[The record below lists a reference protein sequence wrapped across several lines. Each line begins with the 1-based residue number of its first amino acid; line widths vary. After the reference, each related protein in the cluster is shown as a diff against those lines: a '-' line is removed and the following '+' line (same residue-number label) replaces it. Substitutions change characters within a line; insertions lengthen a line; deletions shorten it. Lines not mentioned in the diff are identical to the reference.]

1 MVFVLLYLGLKA
13 KLTRVINFLSDKEK
27 SSTTLRHIYLG
38 IKEKKKN
45 LSEDVVINGS
55 IYSITGRKNISS
67 GKGLSSKSFSCQVSL
82 VLHQMI
88 CIFREIS
95 CLQRVPVKT

>member
-1 MVFVLLYLGLKA
+1 MVFILIYLRLKA
-13 KLTRVINFLSDKEK
+13 KLTSVINFGSDKEK
-27 SSTTLRHIYLG
+27 SSGTLTHIHLG
-38 IKEKKKN
+38 IKY

-55 IYSITGRKNISS
+55 IYSITWHKNISP
-67 GKGLSSKSFSCQVSL
+67 GKALSSKSFSSPVSL

-95 CLQRVPVKT
+95 CLQ